1 MRILVDTHVLIWMAT
16 ENTGRLSSLAINM
29 LGGKENEIWFSAI
42 SILEIAIK
50 QALGRPD
57 FTVDASVLRQN
68 FLDIDFKELAV
79 TGIQSA
85 YVARLP
91 TLHRDPFDRLLVAQA
106 NVEGMT
112 LITADEQIARYPGP
126 VLKI

>member
-1 MRILVDTHVLIWMAT
+1 MRVLVDTHVLIWMAT
-16 ENTGRLSSLAINM
+16 ENVARLSALAINIV
-29 LGGKENEIWFSAI
+29 GSKDNEVWFSAI

-50 QALGRPD
+50 QSLGRPD
-57 FTVDASVLRQN
+57 FNLDAAAIRQA
-68 FLDIDFKELAV
+68 FLGIEFKELAV
-79 TGIQSA
+79 NGVHSA

-106 NVEGMT
+106 SVEGMT

-126 VLKI
+126 ILKI